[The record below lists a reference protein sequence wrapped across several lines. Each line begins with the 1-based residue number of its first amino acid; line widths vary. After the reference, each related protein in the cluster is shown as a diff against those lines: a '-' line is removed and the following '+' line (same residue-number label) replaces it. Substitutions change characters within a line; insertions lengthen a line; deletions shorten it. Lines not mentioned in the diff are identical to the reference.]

1 MTDNET
7 STTATTIA
15 VPNIVTP
22 CHGAPFYILTTYI
35 GGYLGSDVP
44 SEICCS
50 ADGCYNT
57 WQPDG
62 TSDEYNKMPVEP
74 DPKGTPNG

>member
-7 STTATTIA
+7 TTTAVVD
-15 VPNIVTP
+15 VPSIVTP
-22 CHGAPFYILTTYI
+22 CHGVPLCILTTYS
-35 GGYLGSDVP
+35 GGYTGSDVP
-44 SEICCS
+44 SEIYCS

-62 TSDEYNKMPVEP
+62 TSDKYNKMPAET
-74 DPKGTPNG
+74 DSKGTPNG